1 MPIQDRKAVISVTK
15 ETIMPTILDV
25 DIALRVEE
33 WIKAHGVTVI
43 KNFKSGEL
51 HGKDFV
57 QKLLGDGVEVKCDLM
72 VLATKVKPNTE
83 LACKMG
89 IQIGVDISIK
99 LLEKAKK
106 RGILSVLADASNLP
120 FKSNSF
126 DEAYLIFTIC
136 FLTKAEKA
144 LIEAKRTLKKNGKL
158 IIAFIPKES
167 PLGMKYLEKA
177 KNGHPFYSKAKF
189 YSFKEI
195 LKLASKHGFEL
206 ERIVSALGPKIEDLT
221 DRYDPKYSFC
231 CIKLKRKQ

>member
-1 MPIQDRKAVISVTK
+1 MDIRSESIIRRLFNELSNKYDEWYEKPENKALYEAELK
-15 ETIMPTILDV
+15 
-25 DIALRVEE
+25 ALRSLRGRGLAVE
-33 WIKAHGVTVI
+33 IGVG
-43 KNFKSGEL
+43 SGR
-51 HGKDFV
+51 F
-57 QKLLGDGVEVKCDLM
+57 
-72 VLATKVKPNTE
+72 
-83 LACKMG
+83 ACKMG